1 MRATLALCAL
11 AALTAGVSAQTLAGN
26 HYRTWDQTTEYTSRG
41 SNAGSKGHLS
51 QGYTVACIGGAK
63 TVKGM
68 QFVLQDQDAATQ
80 EPFNFGFCGM
90 AASGTP
96 DYRGTT
102 RANYVTNYLLPVG
115 SGIQAW
121 MVTFTPTQPVKL
133 PQNCEETHHCWEFV
147 NTTNWST
154 DGVGVHMSQ
163 AGPQMLGTPTNTEVC
178 YFFSGYGRV
187 VHREIPRTD
196 PAAPVLNGNRQIQE
210 MLGMS
215 EGNPGPGPTIHLN
228 RSWVNDMGFTEPTLM
243 GSMLNKAYNAPNVTN
258 TCFDPNTGY
267 AGQDPDLN
275 NIGLKAPVRLDDYNY
290 ILNSDTGQ
298 FGLMFFS
305 NTLLCPGA
313 PTPFG
318 TLHVNPGDL
327 LFNILGPVPMGAI
340 TGGTV
345 SFKLFGG
352 LGPQDSFLRKFLSS
366 TLNLSAQALAFDTSG
381 THRLSN
387 VFTFRGTLDGRID
400 GKVLTTG
407 HATRG
412 TATGTTGTVVSKGV
426 TDNVFYF
433 RNDGHTVMSVQ
444 PMLNNVAR
452 GPATKVPTRGMV
464 LALTAPGTN
473 QLKFTFRGASKQD
486 FTFSKRAF

>member
-1 MRATLALCAL
+1 
-11 AALTAGVSAQTLAGN
+11 
-26 HYRTWDQTTEYTSRG
+26 
-41 SNAGSKGHLS
+41 
-51 QGYTVACIGGAK
+51 
-63 TVKGM
+63 
-68 QFVLQDQDAATQ
+68 
-80 EPFNFGFCGM
+80 
-90 AASGTP
+90 
-96 DYRGTT
+96 
-102 RANYVTNYLLPVG
+102 
-115 SGIQAW
+115 
-121 MVTFTPTQPVKL
+121 
-133 PQNCEETHHCWEFV
+133 
-147 NTTNWST
+147 
-154 DGVGVHMSQ
+154 
-163 AGPQMLGTPTNTEVC
+163 
-178 YFFSGYGRV
+178 
-187 VHREIPRTD
+187 
-196 PAAPVLNGNRQIQE
+196 
-210 MLGMS
+210 
-215 EGNPGPGPTIHLN
+215 
-228 RSWVNDMGFTEPTLM
+228 
-243 GSMLNKAYNAPNVTN
+243 
-258 TCFDPNTGY
+258 
-267 AGQDPDLN
+267 
-275 NIGLKAPVRLDDYNY
+275 
-290 ILNSDTGQ
+290 
-298 FGLMFFS
+298 MFFS